1 MKLKKIAS
9 LMLAGVMAVSML
21 AGCSDNGNTPDNNE
35 DDNQIVTTGNAATY
49 ATDAL
54 SEDLKEYITVSSSS
68 TLDGWVKDIATD
80 TSLLGSN
87 GIEYI
92 YGNVFTGADNNKV
105 APERNAMRTAL
116 QKKVVDSNVVYVD
129 DLASDFNTK
138 PTNNQNVRTGST
150 LYVLSGALD
159 EAAAVQAVVAQM
171 SDTNICDLPKAID
184 ISTNNVPVYSHN
196 CEYDVEVSA
205 VKVTNDSLSGESAWV
220 IGVVITQ
227 TATEVANVQ
236 V

>member
-80 TSLLGSN
+80 TSKFATKDIKWDYNSIFSARDGVDKSGHLTVLRS
-87 GIEYI
+87 EL
-92 YGNVFTGADNNKV
+92 K
-105 APERNAMRTAL
+105 
-116 QKKVVDSNVVYVD
+116 KKVVDSNVVYVD
-129 DLASDFNTK
+129 NVHASFAAA
-138 PTNNQNVRTGST
+138 PTDNKNVRTSS
-150 LYVLSGALD
+150 LMYVMSGMLD
-159 EAAAVQAVVAQM
+159 EKAAIESVVTYLTGNSNNCPKTIVDGTGVSAVN
-171 SDTNICDLPKAID
+171 T
-184 ISTNNVPVYSHN
+184 HN

-205 VKVTNDSLSGESAWV
+205 VKVTNDSLNGESAWV

>member
-9 LMLAGVMAVSML
+9 LMLAGAMAVSML

-87 GIEYI
+87 GISWI
-92 YGNVFTGADNNKV
+92 YNKIFTGEQNSMSL
-105 APERNAMRTAL
+105 ERNDMRTAL

-129 DLASDFNTK
+129 IKDGFTNK
-138 PTNNQNVRTGST
+138 PSNNQNVRTGST

-171 SDTNICDLPKAID
+171 SKTHICNLPKAID

-205 VKVTNDSLSGESAWV
+205 VKVTNDSLNGESAWV

>member
-9 LMLAGVMAVSML
+9 LMLAGAMAVSML

-80 TSLLGSN
+80 TSKFGSN
-87 GIEYI
+87 DIAYD
-92 YGNVFTGADNNKV
+92 YSQVFDAAMSMKV
-105 APERNAMRTAL
+105 SHLPGLRNEL
-116 QKKVVDSNVVYVD
+116 KKKVVDSNVVYVEGIS
-129 DLASDFNTK
+129 ASFATA
-138 PTNNQNVRTGST
+138 PTDNKNVRTSS
-150 LYVLSGALD
+150 LMYVMSGMLD
-159 EAAAVQAVVAQM
+159 EKAAIENVVAYLS
-171 SDTNICDLPKAID
+171 SDPTNCPKTIV
-184 ISTNNVPVYSHN
+184 NNGVNTHN

>member
-9 LMLAGVMAVSML
+9 LMLAGAMAVSML

-87 GIEYI
+87 GISWI
-92 YGNVFTGADNNKV
+92 YNRIFEAADANL
-105 APERNAMRTAL
+105 AAERTKMVTEL

-129 DLASDFNTK
+129 DLENDFTTK
-138 PTNNQNVRTGST
+138 PASNQNIRTSST

-159 EAAAVQAVVAQM
+159 EAAAVQEVVAQM
-171 SDTNICDLPKAID
+171 SKTNVCNLPKAIN
-184 ISTNNVPVYSHN
+184 INTSTNPKYSHN
-196 CEYDVEVSA
+196 CEYDIEVSA
-205 VKVTNDSLSGESAWV
+205 VKVTNDSLNGESAWV

>member
-87 GIEYI
+87 GIDYI
-92 YGNVFTGADNNKV
+92 YDYVFTGADNNKV

-116 QKKVVDSNVVYVD
+116 QKKVVDIMN
-129 DLASDFNTK
+129 
-138 PTNNQNVRTGST
+138 
-150 LYVLSGALD
+150 
-159 EAAAVQAVVAQM
+159 
-171 SDTNICDLPKAID
+171 
-184 ISTNNVPVYSHN
+184 
-196 CEYDVEVSA
+196 
-205 VKVTNDSLSGESAWV
+205 SL
-220 IGVVITQ
+220 
-227 TATEVANVQ
+227 
-236 V
+236 

>member
-1 MKLKKIAS
+1 
-9 LMLAGVMAVSML
+9 MAVSML

-87 GIEYI
+87 GISWI
-92 YGNVFTGADNNKV
+92 YNQIFEAANANS
-105 APERNAMRTAL
+105 AAERANMRTEL
-116 QKKVVDSNVVYVD
+116 QKKVVDSNVVYVAID
-129 DLASDFNTK
+129 DGFTTAPSA
-138 PTNNQNVRTGST
+138 NQNVRTSST

-159 EAAAVQAVVAQM
+159 EAAAVQSVVTQM
-171 SDTNICDLPKAID
+171 SDPSICNLPKAI
-184 ISTNNVPVYSHN
+184 STGTGVSTVNSHN

>member
-21 AGCSDNGNTPDNNE
+21 AGCSDKGNTPDNNE

-80 TSLLGSN
+80 TSKFGSDD
-87 GIEYI
+87 IEYDYNNI
-92 YGNVFTGADNNKV
+92 FNAVGITGV
-105 APERNAMRTAL
+105 GHLSGLRNEL
-116 QKKVVDSNVVYVD
+116 KKKVVDSNVVYVEGI
-129 DLASDFNTK
+129 SDSFAAA
-138 PTNNQNVRTGST
+138 PTDNKNVRTSS
-150 LYVLSGALD
+150 LMYVMSGMLD
-159 EAAAVQAVVAQM
+159 EKAAIESVVTYLTGNSA
-171 SDTNICDLPKAID
+171 NCPKTIVNG
-184 ISTNNVPVYSHN
+184 TGVNTHN

-220 IGVVITQ
+220 IGIVITQ

>member
-80 TSLLGSN
+80 TSKFGSID
-87 GIEYI
+87 IEYDYNHI
-92 YGNVFTGADNNKV
+92 FNAVGITGAGHLSGL
-105 APERNAMRTAL
+105 RNEL
-116 QKKVVDSNVVYVD
+116 KKKVVDSNVVYVND
-129 DLASDFNTK
+129 ISTSFAAA
-138 PTNNQNVRTGST
+138 PTDNKNVRTSS
-150 LYVLSGALD
+150 LMYVMSGMLD
-159 EAAAVQAVVAQM
+159 EKAAIESVVTYLT
-171 SDTNICDLPKAID
+171 SNSDNCPKTIVNDTNPV
-184 ISTNNVPVYSHN
+184 NVVNTHN
-196 CEYDVEVSA
+196 CEYDIEISA

-220 IGVVITQ
+220 IGIVITQ

>member
-87 GIEYI
+87 GISWI
-92 YGNVFTGADNNKV
+92 YNKIFTGEQNSMSL
-105 APERNAMRTAL
+105 ERNDMRTAL

-129 DLASDFNTK
+129 IKDGFTNK
-138 PTNNQNVRTGST
+138 PSNNQNVRTGST

-171 SDTNICDLPKAID
+171 SKTHICNLPKAID

-205 VKVTNDSLSGESAWV
+205 VKVTNDSLNGESAWV

>member
-80 TSLLGSN
+80 TSMFRSN
-87 GIEYI
+87 SIAYVYNSI
-92 YGNVFTGADNNKV
+92 FTGAQNSMS
-105 APERNAMRTAL
+105 AERGDMQIAL
-116 QKKVVDSNVVYVD
+116 QKKVVDSNVVYVAIKD
-129 DLASDFNTK
+129 GFTTAPS
-138 PTNNQNVRTGST
+138 NNQNVRTGST

-159 EAAAVQAVVAQM
+159 EAAAVQSVVTQM
-171 SDTNICDLPKAID
+171 SNPNICDLPKAI
-184 ISTNNVPVYSHN
+184 STGSGVSTVNSHN

-205 VKVTNDSLSGESAWV
+205 VKVTNDSLNGESAWV